1 MKNYIFIFTLTLTL
15 IGCIGIPEIKESQI
29 RDLKK
34 DSLKTNSHEVFF
46 SKKWWLYTN
55 DNTLIQLIDEVL
67 LKNSQIKVA
76 KLNVEKA
83 LYTLNS
89 TKFSNVSPIAISG
102 NYNRA
107 RLDTSVYTDLP
118 IKDIK
123 NSETIDTGILSL
135 NAEYIFDIWG
145 KFEALKNRAEYFKD
159 GNELQLDW
167 TTLTLSTFVSN
178 LYANYILLSKEEQI
192 LNKRLLIAKDFISFE
207 TTLYSTGAAN
217 RSSIL
222 ESKNYLNNIIQ
233 SLNSTAQQKTIIQN
247 TLYSLVGEIKSE
259 KIDIA
264 LNTIEK
270 EVFNFPFFITTPE
283 FIDSDVIINRSDVKY
298 YLTLISGQ
306 KENLKA
312 LTADFYPRI
321 SISGQYQY
329 YSLNIQDL
337 LKSETNLWN
346 IGPSFYLPLF
356 NRRILKE
363 NYKIAGID
371 LNIFIENYNNNVIR
385 AYQDINNNL
394 NDLKI
399 ANNNNNLQKKNYNNS
414 KTNYEDAKL
423 LFKIGR
429 MSKYELLKCEN
440 DLLSAKFNYILN
452 SFNLYQ
458 SQIKL
463 VESLG
468 GYYENKGD
476 INGN

>member
-1 MKNYIFIFTLTLTL
+1 M
-15 IGCIGIPEIKESQI
+15 
-29 RDLKK
+29 
-34 DSLKTNSHEVFF
+34 
-46 SKKWWLYTN
+46 
-55 DNTLIQLIDEVL
+55 
-67 LKNSQIKVA
+67 
-76 KLNVEKA
+76 
-83 LYTLNS
+83 
-89 TKFSNVSPIAISG
+89 
-102 NYNRA
+102 
-107 RLDTSVYTDLP
+107 
-118 IKDIK
+118 
-123 NSETIDTGILSL
+123 
-135 NAEYIFDIWG
+135 
-145 KFEALKNRAEYFKD
+145 
-159 GNELQLDW
+159 
-167 TTLTLSTFVSN
+167 
-178 LYANYILLSKEEQI
+178 LSKEEQI
-192 LNKRLLIAKDFISFE
+192 LNERLLIAKDFISFE